1 MSGNRQVAVLYSNFH
16 LMCVNSAALEIADY
30 DASTPLNGVVNGVDG
45 EPTGEL
51 QEMVAL
57 FPVLRRIG
65 IHFRTLFQSE
75 VSSINYTKNAVRAG
89 VTTITDL
96 YSLLE
101 DEDLEVMLNVTGQ
114 DDYRPRIVPAIG
126 ACAATT
132 EVAEKA
138 ISRRRRS
145 SDKLRLG
152 AVKLMTDGSIQ
163 GRTARVRWPGYIGRQ
178 PNVLWNAALDEIFE
192 FTEEMQRQGV
202 QMHIHVNGD
211 EAAELSLDAL
221 ENAGRRHPWPGARH
235 ILQHY
240 QMMDQAL
247 FRRTAE
253 LGVACIIFANH
264 LWFFG
269 DQHAELRIGTDC
281 AARMDAV
288 RTALDE
294 GVCCAIHSDAPV
306 TLPGPII
313 TAWCAVNRRVMSGRI
328 LGVAEFIPVTEV
340 LKPITLGAATTL
352 KLDGEI
358 DRITPG
364 KRADFAVEPEI
375 PAHSGN
381 RLWRSSEPDMKPLPL
396 SVTGGYCG
404 KACKDDPLGGKSASS
419 LTHLVWL
426 QKLLFVVQRWKGKRG

>member
-1 MSGNRQVAVLYSNFH
+1 
-16 LMCVNSAALEIADY
+16 
-30 DASTPLNGVVNGVDG
+30 
-45 EPTGEL
+45 
-51 QEMVAL
+51 
-57 FPVLRRIG
+57 
-65 IHFRTLFQSE
+65 
-75 VSSINYTKNAVRAG
+75 
-89 VTTITDL
+89 
-96 YSLLE
+96 
-101 DEDLEVMLNVTGQ
+101 MLNVTGQ

-126 ACAATT
+126 ACAATS
-132 EVAEKA
+132 EVAEKG

-145 SDKLRLG
+145 SDKLKLG

-163 GRTARVRWPGYIGRQ
+163 GWTACVRWPGYIGRQ
-178 PNVLWNAALDEIFE
+178 PNGLWNAALDEIFE

-221 ENAGRRHPWPGARH
+221 ENAGRRHLWLGARH
-235 ILQHY
+235 ILQHC

-247 FRRTAE
+247 FRRTTE

-269 DQHAELRIGTDC
+269 DQHAELPIGTDC

-313 TAWCAVNRRVMSGRI
+313 TAWCAVNRRAMSGRI

-396 SVTGGYCG
+396 SVIGGYLCAGRTTLINGLLVG
-404 KACKDDPLGGKSASS
+404 KHGLHLTVLVNDSGRSISTRRSCDQLAKTPLS
-419 LTHLVWL
+419 
-426 QKLLFVVQRWKGKRG
+426 